1 MRPATSVAHL
11 TMYVALCGVL
21 LSCGSKVRAQGMSP
35 RETAAIRYGNA
46 LPGNNSLPPLDSLA
60 NMPSES
66 AIAPRVA
73 PLVETISVHE
83 LLVPAG
89 AVKEFQRSLKAVHSG
104 DFQSAAEHLQK
115 AIRIDP
121 NFVQAHNNLGASY
134 MQLSQYESAVSE
146 FQRAIELD
154 PGIQETRRN
163 LGLGLFLLRRYR
175 EAEVAARQALQL
187 DPQRNSARYTLGR
200 ILAAEGSS
208 SAEAE
213 QLLRQSVADFAD
225 ARLPLARVL
234 LNRGANDQAAAELRT
249 YLKSP
254 GANPDKK
261 QAIACALA
269 QITRTDENAA
279 CSKPQAKAVR

>member
-1 MRPATSVAHL
+1 MRLTTSAAHL
-11 TMYVALCGVL
+11 TMYLALCGVL
-21 LSCGSKVRAQGMSP
+21 LSCGSKVHAQGMPS
-35 RETAAIRYGNA
+35 RETAAVRYGNA
-46 LPGNNSLPPLDSLA
+46 LPGNNSLTPLDSLA

-73 PLVETISVHE
+73 PLAETISVHE
-83 LLVPAG
+83 LLIPAG
-89 AVKEFQRSLKAVHSG
+89 AVKEFRRSLKAVHSG

-121 NFVQAHNNLGASY
+121 NFMQAHNNLGASY
-134 MQLSQYESAVSE
+134 MQLNQYESAVSE
-146 FQRAIELD
+146 FQRAIALD
-154 PGIQETRRN
+154 PGIQETHRN
-163 LGLGLFLLRRYR
+163 LGLGLFLLRRYP
-175 EAEVAARQALQL
+175 EAEVAVRQALKL

-225 ARLPLARVL
+225 ASLPLATVL
-234 LNRGANDQAAAELRT
+234 LNRGANDQAAAELQT

-269 QITRTDENAA
+269 QISRTDENAA
-279 CSKPQAKAVR
+279 CSKP